1 MYIMLLSLYENALR
15 KMYVQVVGAWS
26 QMVIQCSS
34 KPMVN
39 YGSFFIARL
48 RKILTQL
55 HQMLTADP

>member
-1 MYIMLLSLYENALR
+1 MYIMRLYESALR

-34 KPMVN
+34 KPMIN
-39 YGSFFIARL
+39 YGSFCIALL

>member
-1 MYIMLLSLYENALR
+1 MRLYESALR

-34 KPMVN
+34 KPMIN
-39 YGSFFIARL
+39 YGSFCIALL

>member
-34 KPMVN
+34 KP
-39 YGSFFIARL
+39 YDKL
-48 RKILTQL
+48 WQL
-55 HQMLTADP
+55 LYSSVE

>member
-1 MYIMLLSLYENALR
+1 MKVHCVKYVPFVFVC
-15 KMYVQVVGAWS
+15 VQVVGAWS

-34 KPMVN
+34 KPMMN
-39 YGSFFIARL
+39 YGSFFIALL